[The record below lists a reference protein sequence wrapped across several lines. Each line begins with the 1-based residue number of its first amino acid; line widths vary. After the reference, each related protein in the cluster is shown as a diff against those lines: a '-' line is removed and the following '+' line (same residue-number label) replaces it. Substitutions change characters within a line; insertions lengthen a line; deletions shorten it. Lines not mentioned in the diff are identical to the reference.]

1 MSGLRLVPIHG
12 ISTGTKSATF
22 ESACPGP
29 AYPLR
34 PNGQGPKENAALA
47 IVSATAFAPFM
58 CVKAFKTSWV
68 RFANS
73 RSDCSR
79 SRIVTAGCDVRTTT
93 ERLSFAVLSD
103 DEMMS
108 RWTCISC
115 ACATSASDSI

>member
-1 MSGLRLVPIHG
+1 MSWSRLSASPKPGRVPR
-12 ISTGTKSATF
+12 KM
-22 ESACPGP
+22 
-29 AYPLR
+29 R
-34 PNGQGPKENAALA
+34 RLA

-115 ACATSASDSI
+115 ACATSASGFDLKLPFASFWAAVIFCNRFL